1 MCYVVDN
8 IDRYMLSSIVIQRT
22 LDHLEWKLQGEFTK
36 SKSIY
41 IICTP
46 VHMILGRAKVGRAS
60 LGKEDL
66 L

>member
-8 IDRYMLSSIVIQRT
+8 IDRYMLSSKVIQRT
-22 LDHLEWKLQGEFTK
+22 LNHLEWKLQGEFT